1 MAPVS
6 STTTL
11 SLRMQTNWQPESKE
25 VEDDCSFRFSGG
37 STAGEGSS
45 LVNGAGSMAIDENED
60 RGAVFGGDGAEESA
74 LAKSG
79 RLGHFGNK

>member
-1 MAPVS
+1 MGVELHAALPSRRKNHPEMA
-6 STTTL
+6 
-11 SLRMQTNWQPESKE
+11 RG
-25 VEDDCSFRFSGG
+25 VENDCSVRFSEGK
-37 STAGEGSS
+37 TAGEGSS
-45 LVNGAGSMAIDENED
+45 FVGGAGSIAIEENED